1 LTAFDPSGLT
11 VYVDGEYVGG
21 SEARLP
27 IWDHGVL
34 YGDGVFEGMRLF
46 DGSLFRPDD
55 HVARL
60 SASAKGLGLGMPLP
74 ADAILDVIREVI
86 VRSKLRDAHVR
97 PIITRG
103 FGLPGLDPARCE
115 RSSLVVAAYP
125 FPPLLGSDPISVLV
139 SSVVR
144 KAPRSVAAHI
154 KSLNYVDAILAKQQ
168 ANAAGMG
175 DAIMLDHLGAV
186 SECSAANVFAVFGDT
201 LATPTTRSAL
211 PGITRRTII
220 QLARERGIPVEERDI
235 FPMELYAADALFAC
249 GSGAGIVPIAA
260 VDGVGIATVGNPVAT
275 AAAEAYREATR
286 DPRFLLR
293 VA

>member
-1 LTAFDPSGLT
+1 L
-11 VYVDGEYVGG
+11 G
-21 SEARLP
+21 SE
-27 IWDHGVL
+27 
-34 YGDGVFEGMRLF
+34 
-46 DGSLFRPDD
+46 
-55 HVARL
+55 
-60 SASAKGLGLGMPLP
+60 
-74 ADAILDVIREVI
+74 
-86 VRSKLRDAHVR
+86 
-97 PIITRG
+97 
-103 FGLPGLDPARCE
+103 
-115 RSSLVVAAYP
+115 
-125 FPPLLGSDPISVLV
+125 PISVLV

-235 FPMELYAADALFAC
+235 YPMELYAADALFAC
-249 GSGAGIVPIAA
+249 GSGAGIVPI
-260 VDGVGIATVGNPVAT
+260 
-275 AAAEAYREATR
+275 
-286 DPRFLLR
+286 
-293 VA
+293 